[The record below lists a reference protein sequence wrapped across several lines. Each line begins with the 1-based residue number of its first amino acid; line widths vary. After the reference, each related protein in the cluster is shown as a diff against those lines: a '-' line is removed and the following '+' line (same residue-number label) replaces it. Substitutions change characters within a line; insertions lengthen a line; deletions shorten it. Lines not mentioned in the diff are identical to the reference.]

1 MQSRSPVA
9 AQWRCASG
17 ETAARCGAAA
27 RRCSPARRWRRARP
41 GRGSGSGGSW
51 RGFPRASGSLER
63 DPPSTAAAHRASP
76 EGRIIGGDRG
86 RDTEVFS
93 TQVTKAQVFQEVSSA
108 FTQSILYLKYLL
120 ILKQVWVTETKYSQE
135 ASKMKKI
142 RCNTMIQVIQVCF
155 AKSLSS
161 KKKHTQNSP
170 LYNNS
175 FTSQLICFSA
185 TAEDQG
191 RATREQFDV
200 TRNTHLHI
208 MEHLWEEA
216 SDSHVWNTPAEGHE
230 RQSWAGVQSETLYFT
245 STVGAQWGWPW

>member
-1 MQSRSPVA
+1 MGLSQYQNFKLWSLHHYSPTDQQECDTWAECGSVPCPTAQSGHMQSRSPVA

-76 EGRIIGGDRG
+76 EGRITGGDRG

-93 TQVTKAQVFQEVSSA
+93 TQVTKEQVFQEVSSA

-142 RCNTMIQVIQVCF
+142 RCNTMIRVI
-155 AKSLSS
+155 KMNE
-161 KKKHTQNSP
+161 KKTVLQNHFP
-170 LYNNS
+170 
-175 FTSQLICFSA
+175 
-185 TAEDQG
+185 
-191 RATREQFDV
+191 V
-200 TRNTHLHI
+200 KRNTLKTAHCI
-208 MEHLWEEA
+208 TIA
-216 SDSHVWNTPAEGHE
+216 SPHS
-230 RQSWAGVQSETLYFT
+230 
-245 STVGAQWGWPW
+245 